1 VTHNVEANIAL
12 GGNISHNTLIVENE
26 IKNSLGPGIIMVEG
40 LANIY
45 RNDVAANVD
54 GIKLVH
60 SSGKIRRNYIANNEN
75 DGVTC

>member
-1 VTHNVEANIAL
+1 
-12 GGNISHNTLIVENE
+12 
-26 IKNSLGPGIIMVEG
+26 MVEG

-45 RNDVAANVD
+45 RNDVAGNID